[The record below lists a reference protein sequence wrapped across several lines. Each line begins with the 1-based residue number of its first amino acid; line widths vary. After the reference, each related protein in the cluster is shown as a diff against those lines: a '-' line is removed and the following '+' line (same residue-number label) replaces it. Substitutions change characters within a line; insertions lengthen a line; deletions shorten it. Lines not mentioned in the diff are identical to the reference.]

1 MTEEGDSR
9 KIKGTLATFPHDPP
23 PQLTT
28 IAVKY
33 VHMCKCIPYFKYKF
47 GNIFIGFT
55 NCFL

>member
-9 KIKGTLATFPHDPP
+9 KIKGTLATFSHDPP

-47 GNIFIGFT
+47 VNIFI
-55 NCFL
+55 